1 METYEITFEEKT
13 SLYYSSQEI
22 FSEETEEDL
31 DTSFNELSELKL
43 FEFNEKNYIN
53 VQNALEQEV
62 VKYLSDENEEEFGTY
77 EDQEVP
83 PPPVEDANKP
93 VYRLNPAMYT
103 NFSPCIL
110 VDYLDNKLQT
120 CGQTKNVRNLCQL
133 VGVWQID
140 VVSEYQSKGIPRGIG
155 CKDHLWKMWGKYI
168 QIPCVGLYTCNAVYE
183 CQGFGLK
190 LNIKDRF
197 QTETW
202 NSKQQIFD
210 DVSTIRYICYN
221 CYESYGGHLNRQPSS
236 GKRKTTCEQHKLH
249 KEDTS
254 KSLKLLAQWLTY
266 VVDTETEEKKEII
279 LASMLVPALKFLY
292 TPSET
297 PLKYEYYNPKDNTH
311 YLNLD
316 EFNNTN
322 NIDDSIKFLIEI
334 LPKLPNKK
342 SEIQL
347 PISLNAYYKSFPNFL
362 RGFFDGLIDVEYIIK
377 CVTFFASLIISMAF
391 LILVFSLLSGHTD
404 SNSNEHRIEK

>member
-13 SLYYSSQEI
+13 PLYYSSQEI
-22 FSEETEEDL
+22 FSKETEEDL
-31 DTSFNELSELKL
+31 DTSFDKLSELEL

-62 VKYLSDENEEEFGTY
+62 VKYSSDENEEEFGTY

-83 PPPVEDANKP
+83 PPPVEDANEP

-103 NFSPCIL
+103 NFSPCI
-110 VDYLDNKLQT
+110 LDNKLQT

-140 VVSEYQSKGIPRGIG
+140 AVSEYQSKGIPLG
-155 CKDHLWKMWGKYI
+155 LWNWI
-168 QIPCVGLYTCNAVYE
+168 
-183 CQGFGLK
+183 
-190 LNIKDRF
+190 
-197 QTETW
+197 
-202 NSKQQIFD
+202 
-210 DVSTIRYICYN
+210 
-221 CYESYGGHLNRQPSS
+221 S

-266 VVDTETEEKKEII
+266 VVDTKTEEKKEII
-279 LASMLVPALKFLY
+279 LTSLLVTALKFLY

-297 PLKYEYYNPKDNTH
+297 LLKYEYYNPKDNTR

-334 LPKLPNKK
+334 LPKLLSYFFLKLLLNINCIMDI
-342 SEIQL
+342 IQPKL
-347 PISLNAYYKSFPNFL
+347 
-362 RGFFDGLIDVEYIIK
+362 D
-377 CVTFFASLIISMAF
+377 
-391 LILVFSLLSGHTD
+391 
-404 SNSNEHRIEK
+404 

>member
-140 VVSEYQSKGIPRGIG
+140 VVSEYQSKGIPLGM
-155 CKDHLWKMWGKYI
+155 CMNHFNYDQKNY
-168 QIPCVGLYTCNAVYE
+168 NA
-183 CQGFGLK
+183 F
-190 LNIKDRF
+190 IKQLR
-197 QTETW
+197 
-202 NSKQQIFD
+202 N
-210 DVSTIRYICYN
+210 
-221 CYESYGGHLNRQPSS
+221 P
-236 GKRKTTCEQHKLH
+236 EQN
-249 KEDTS
+249 
-254 KSLKLLAQWLTY
+254 
-266 VVDTETEEKKEII
+266 EI
-279 LASMLVPALKFLY
+279 S
-292 TPSET
+292 
-297 PLKYEYYNPKDNTH
+297 
-311 YLNLD
+311 
-316 EFNNTN
+316 
-322 NIDDSIKFLIEI
+322 
-334 LPKLPNKK
+334 
-342 SEIQL
+342 
-347 PISLNAYYKSFPNFL
+347 
-362 RGFFDGLIDVEYIIK
+362 R
-377 CVTFFASLIISMAF
+377 
-391 LILVFSLLSGHTD
+391 
-404 SNSNEHRIEK
+404 